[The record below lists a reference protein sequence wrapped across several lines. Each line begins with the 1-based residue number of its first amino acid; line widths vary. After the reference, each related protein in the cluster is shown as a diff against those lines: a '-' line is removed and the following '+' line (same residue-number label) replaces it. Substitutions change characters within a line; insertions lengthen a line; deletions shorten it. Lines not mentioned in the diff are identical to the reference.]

1 MRLECWKNAE
11 DHARIVARNMLDR
24 GETYSEVPWFWSNQ
38 YDMTIQIAGMP
49 AFGVESVVREAGDT
63 SRIFF
68 ALDRDGVLVGASGV
82 GKVSEI
88 ARDVRVAQTLIGQ
101 RACIEPALL
110 EDRSVKLKGLVAAEA
125 L

>member
-1 MRLECWKNAE
+1 VTS
-11 DHARIVARNMLDR
+11 VAR
-24 GETYSEVPWFWSNQ
+24 ETS
-38 YDMTIQIAGMP
+38 
-49 AFGVESVVREAGDT
+49 DT

-82 GKVSEI
+82 GRVSEI
-88 ARDVRVAQTLIGQ
+88 ARDVRVAQALIAR

-110 EDRSVKLKGLVAAEA
+110 VDRNVKLKALLAVEA

>member
-11 DHARIVARNMLDR
+11 DHARIVARNMLER
-24 GETYSEVPWFWSNQ
+24 GETYSEVPWFWSDQ

-49 AFGVESVVREAGDT
+49 AFGVTSVTREASAA

-82 GKVSEI
+82 GNISEI
-88 ARDVRVAQTLIGQ
+88 ARDVRVAQALIAR
-101 RACIEPALL
+101 RASIEPELL
-110 EDRSVKLKGLVAAEA
+110 ADRSVKLKSMLAAEA